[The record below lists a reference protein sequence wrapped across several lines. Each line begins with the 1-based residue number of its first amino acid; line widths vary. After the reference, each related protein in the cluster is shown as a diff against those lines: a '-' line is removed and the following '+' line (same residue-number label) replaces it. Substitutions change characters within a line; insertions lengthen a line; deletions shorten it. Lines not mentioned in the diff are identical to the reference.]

1 MVGKILWK
9 RAWQPTPVF
18 LPGESPGQRSLV
30 GCSPWVHKESDVT
43 EYTHTHTHTHTRK
56 ILKVGVRKMLYF
68 CGLIFLVSADEW
80 ETSFSDTALAGVF

>member
-18 LPGESPGQRSLV
+18 LLGESPGQRSLV

-43 EYTHTHTHTHTRK
+43 EYTHTHTHTHK
-56 ILKVGVRKMLYF
+56 ILKVGVRKMSYF

-80 ETSFSDTALAGVF
+80 ETGFSATASAGVF